1 MSPADEL
8 ERMLPRLRGFAHA
21 VSGDAELADRS
32 IERVLMQILNELE
45 LGQNPMQKAFQ
56 YYVYHLLDRS
66 LERIDEES
74 PASLTM
80 RAIVLVEFEKFSPR
94 EAACILGTSATR
106 IESLISM
113 KRSDVLRNKRGSC
126 ALSQN

>member
-8 ERMLPRLRGFAHA
+8 ERILPRLRGFARA
-21 VSGDAELADRS
+21 VSGDPELADKS
-32 IERVLMQILNELE
+32 VERVLMQILSVME

-66 LERIDEES
+66 LERLDPES
-74 PASLTM
+74 PASLAT

-94 EAACILGTSATR
+94 EAACILGTSTAR
-106 IESLISM
+106 IESFISM
-113 KRSDVLRNKRGSC
+113 KRSDVFRNTSGRC